1 MIDYHQ
7 FFWRYLHNI
16 CRDPIYYLPMKI
28 SKIPLS
34 NTNTPNMNIEV
45 IEMNNVQNQV
55 VLITGASSGMGK
67 AFTRALLKQGALVY
81 SVARRVEAMHDLAEL
96 GARILKMDITNQQQ
110 VDEVIQHIEKETD
123 GIDILIN
130 CAGFGLYGAMED
142 TSIEDARYQFEVNI
156 FGLAY
161 LTQKVIP
168 SMRQKRSGR
177 IINISSMGGKIYTP
191 MGSWYHASKH
201 ALEGWS
207 DCLRLELKPFNID
220 VVLIEPGAIA
230 TEFADVMVKPLIKRS
245 GFGAYSKMANA
256 VANATHESVQ
266 KGNLSD
272 VQVVV
277 DMLMKA
283 VQADHPKTRYVG
295 GKYAKLMIF
304 VRKWF
309 GDRIFDKMVMSV
321 VK

>member
-1 MIDYHQ
+1 
-7 FFWRYLHNI
+7 
-16 CRDPIYYLPMKI
+16 
-28 SKIPLS
+28 
-34 NTNTPNMNIEV
+34 
-45 IEMNNVQNQV
+45 MNNVQNQV

>member
-1 MIDYHQ
+1 
-7 FFWRYLHNI
+7 
-16 CRDPIYYLPMKI
+16 
-28 SKIPLS
+28 
-34 NTNTPNMNIEV
+34 MNK
-45 IEMNNVQNQV
+45 VQDQV

-67 AFTRALLKQGALVY
+67 AFTKALLKQGLTVY
-81 SVARRVEAMHDLAEL
+81 SVARRIDAMEDLKAL
-96 GARILKMDITNQQQ
+96 GARTLKMDITQQHE
-110 VDEVIQHIEKETD
+110 VDEVIQHIEKHSK
-123 GIDILIN
+123 GVDILIN

-142 TSIEDARYQFEVNI
+142 TSIEDARYQFEVNL
-156 FGLAY
+156 FGIAY
-161 LTQKVIP
+161 LTQKVLP
-168 SMRQKRSGR
+168 SMRHKNKGR

-201 ALEGWS
+201 AVEGWS

-220 VVLIEPGAIA
+220 VVVIEPGAIA
-230 TEFADVMVKPLIKRS
+230 TEFADVMVKPLVQRS
-245 GFGAYSKMANA
+245 GAGPYSNMANA
-256 VANATHESVQ
+256 VANATRESVQ
-266 KGNLSD
+266 KGDLSD

-277 DMLMKA
+277 DMLMQA
-283 VQADHPKTRYVG
+283 VHANVPKTRYVG